1 MAGLTMV
8 GCNDGDGFNFMDDT
22 VFDLGQGDVGVLNYA
37 YALEQLEI
45 ADFYTKVVNNF
56 TQESPV
62 LKRDFHRSLPP
73 RRLFTVIFQS
83 RNWGPLLMFCQNW
96 NFNTPM

>member
-37 YALEQLEI
+37 YALEQLE

-56 TQESPV
+56 YTGISSNE
-62 LKRDFHRSLPP
+62 KRFSQIFITT
-73 RRLFTVIFQS
+73 RLFTVIFQS
-83 RNWGPLLMFCQNW
+83 SN
-96 NFNTPM
+96 